1 MRLDI
6 FKDQILNNTVT
17 DNLIIFKGTSNSS
30 FIMNQ
35 YYNQIAKTKNLEV
48 CLIDDLDYRSL
59 ENNEYYLF
67 IYKTKLFEDEKLSKI
82 KHLIVITEKVSDDC
96 QWMFNSD
103 IIEFPEI
110 NDWMLKDYIYSNIP
124 NFSDQNIEDL
134 FNRCAKDPYRID
146 NEVFKLKLFDDSN
159 YIYDNYKDT
168 IDNKSNLMFDLV
180 NCLIDR
186 DYNKL
191 STLLVEVD
199 RDFNVLGFLAL
210 LKSNFKK
217 IIDIQTN
224 SKASY
229 EQLNMTNKQ
238 FWYYKYN
245 KCNKYNKQQLLDI
258 YLLLTSI
265 DKDLKSG
272 KFQDINIFDYLI
284 EKIYIIGIR
293 HD

>member
-6 FKDQILNNTVT
+6 FKDQILNNNVT
-17 DNLIIFKGTSNSS
+17 DNLIIFKGTDNSD

-35 YYNQIAKTKNLEV
+35 YYNQIAKIKRLEI

-96 QWMFNSD
+96 QWMFNND
-103 IIEFPEI
+103 IVEFPEI
-110 NDWMLKDYIYSNIP
+110 SDWMLKDYIHSNVP
-124 NFSDQNIEDL
+124 KLSDQNIEDL
-134 FNRCAKDPYRID
+134 FNRCNKNPYRID

-159 YIYDNYKDT
+159 FIYNSYKDT
-168 IDNKSNLMFDLV
+168 IDNKSSLMFDLT
-180 NCLIDR
+180 NSLIDK
-186 DYNKL
+186 DYSKL
-191 STLLVEVD
+191 GILLARID
-199 RDFNVLGFLAL
+199 KDFNSLGFLAL

-229 EQLNMTNKQ
+229 EQLNMTSKQ

-245 KCNKYNKQQLLDI
+245 KCDKYNKKQLLDI
-258 YLLLTSI
+258 YELLTSI
-265 DKDLKSG
+265 DRDLKNG

-284 EKIYIIGIR
+284 EKIYIIGNKA
-293 HD
+293 